1 MEKQMR
7 IELANE
13 YPGGDGYYYASL
25 ELPAEEYEIRD
36 ALQKIRAVGRENVSP
51 EISVLECGLLPE
63 LLDVRL
69 DSPTLDE
76 MNFFAKRL
84 AFLGFEEILA
94 FQAIAGRDITQNNAD
109 ELVSIKDLINTTYGL
124 ETVMIAADVSD
135 DELLGQFVIESELHD
150 DVNSVPDNAVYLLDR
165 KKIGRLQREI
175 DGGIFINDFY
185 IVAGEYERPEIYD
198 GKTLPN
204 EEPSEWYAFRLK
216 IAEAPMNSADET
228 AGSAEWISLP
238 IVKLEAD
245 RIANLH
251 NEGCIED
258 CVYFDFESSIP
269 QITSEI
275 FGDMQDFDKLNALA
289 QQIYA
294 EYLAGASLS
303 DIANGLIRD
312 GILTPRG
319 KTNWTTKGVLSILTN
334 EKYKG
339 DALLQKTYIVDC
351 ISKKSKKNTGE
362 LPMYYVENN
371 HPAIIERAVFDRV
384 QEEVS
389 RRNSKRKV
397 KDVGTKTELG
407 KYSGK
412 YALTEL
418 LFCGNC
424 GTPYRRTTWSKN
436 GKKKIVWRCISRLDY
451 GTKYCKNSP
460 SIEEGVL
467 QNAIAA
473 AITRKAQTEGA
484 NVQRI
489 REHIEMYLNRKGN
502 SDLKEKQ
509 ERLVSLRQRIDELT
523 SMDSESAQNGDFD
536 ELFESLYTEMYAIKD
551 ELEDAEKTNA
561 KLDTAVNQ
569 IDEMTTVMYG
579 LKNHPVEYNEQ
590 IVRQLISSI
599 KVVSAEQILILFKDG
614 TEITADL

>member
-7 IELANE
+7 IELASE
-13 YPGGDGYYYASL
+13 YPGGGGYYYASL

-84 AFLGFEEILA
+84 ASLGFEEILA
-94 FQAIAGRDITQNNAD
+94 FKAIAGRDITQSNAD
-109 ELVSIKDLINTTYGL
+109 ELVSMKDLINTTYGL

-204 EEPSEWYAFRLK
+204 EEPSEWYAFRLE

-238 IVKLEAD
+238 IVKSEAD

-289 QQIYA
+289 QHMVYMSPEDQIKFKAVLTAEQPQNINDVLDISERLRDYELSYYA
-294 EYLAGASLS
+294 DDEGAFFKEYLKHFMDTRLDSEWLDTLFTRNEGERLLKRLGASSTPYGVISARGHSLYEPVACHEPEAKDLKTQALS
-303 DIANGLIRD
+303 DEKLDVIEVLGQKALFSNGRILPEEIPEGLYAYDLRYSD
-312 GILTPRG
+312 EKGKFISIEPKVGVNHGGTVLMKELLDFREKGYLSFTDDTSPNFLGYDLTPREFME
-319 KTNWTTKGVLSILTN
+319 TDPL
-334 EKYKG
+334 
-339 DALLQKTYIVDC
+339 
-351 ISKKSKKNTGE
+351 
-362 LPMYYVENN
+362 
-371 HPAIIERAVFDRV
+371 
-384 QEEVS
+384 QEE
-389 RRNSKRKV
+389 
-397 KDVGTKTELG
+397 E
-407 KYSGK
+407 
-412 YALTEL
+412 
-418 LFCGNC
+418 
-424 GTPYRRTTWSKN
+424 
-436 GKKKIVWRCISRLDY
+436 
-451 GTKYCKNSP
+451 
-460 SIEEGVL
+460 
-467 QNAIAA
+467 
-473 AITRKAQTEGA
+473 
-484 NVQRI
+484 
-489 REHIEMYLNRKGN
+489 
-502 SDLKEKQ
+502 
-509 ERLVSLRQRIDELT
+509 
-523 SMDSESAQNGDFD
+523 
-536 ELFESLYTEMYAIKD
+536 
-551 ELEDAEKTNA
+551 
-561 KLDTAVNQ
+561 
-569 IDEMTTVMYG
+569 
-579 LKNHPVEYNEQ
+579 NEQ
-590 IVRQLISSI
+590 QFGGMQL
-599 KVVSAEQILILFKDG
+599 
-614 TEITADL
+614 